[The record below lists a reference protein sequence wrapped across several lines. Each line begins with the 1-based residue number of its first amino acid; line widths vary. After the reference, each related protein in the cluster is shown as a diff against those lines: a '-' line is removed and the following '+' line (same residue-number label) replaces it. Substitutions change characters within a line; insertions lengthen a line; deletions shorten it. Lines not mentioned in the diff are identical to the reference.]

1 MKNNKNIWNSDVEL
15 PEIVQEKAN
24 EAFSRIQK
32 EDTSIMSDI
41 HTYRKYRKSKKTA
54 SLKKFTAV
62 AACAGLLVIGSAAS
76 AAAIHHIWSRGMQ
89 GTLQSTD
96 KQQQT
101 LTDQGIAAVIPEQP
115 DYSDLTV
122 TSNGVTVAPDTVI
135 TDDKFLYLSFSVSG
149 YSTDGT
155 QPDFESASIVAKN
168 AASGTAMELN
178 STSSFYDGIVSDET
192 GSSVYEDGSTLEF
205 NADGELISHYTDEN
219 GNLEYV
225 ITAFVQDPDDSILGK
240 TVQIDFTNLG
250 TVDKAEYTNVLN
262 GAWSFTIP
270 LSSVSSDKTITVDK
284 PVDGT
289 PFTLKDIKISPVSM
303 ELNYHTDQKTEISED
318 TVGIPELMGIVLK
331 DGTRYPYLADSGM
344 NGYTDDAL
352 TDAYTLRSFD
362 RVIDVDDVA
371 ALLIMPAD
379 GSETVEIA
387 LP

>member
-1 MKNNKNIWNSDVEL
+1 MKNNKNVWNSDVEL
-15 PEIVQEKAN
+15 PEIVQQKAN

-41 HTYRKYRKSKKTA
+41 HTYRKAKKTA
-54 SLKKFTAV
+54 FLKKFTAV

-101 LTDQGIAAVIPEQP
+101 LTDQGIAIVIPEQP
-115 DYSDLTV
+115 DYSDLAV

-155 QPDFESASIVAKN
+155 QPDFESASIVAKD

-192 GSSVYEDGSTLEF
+192 GSPVYEDGSTLEF
-205 NADGELISHYTDEN
+205 DADGELISHYTDEN

-240 TVQIDFTNLG
+240 TIQVDFTNLG
-250 TVDKAEYTNVLN
+250 TVEKTAYTNALN
-262 GAWSFTIP
+262 GTWSFIIP

-289 PFTLKDIKISPVSM
+289 PYTLKEINISPVSM
-303 ELNYHTDQKTEISED
+303 KLNYHTDEKAEISED
-318 TVGIPELMGIVLK
+318 TIGIPELMGVVLK

-344 NGYTDDAL
+344 NGYTDDTL

-379 GSETVEIA
+379 GFETVEIA

>member
-1 MKNNKNIWNSDVEL
+1 MEL
-15 PEIVQEKAN
+15 PEIVQQKAN

-41 HTYRKYRKSKKTA
+41 HTYRKAKKTA
-54 SLKKFTAV
+54 FLKKFTAV

-96 KQQQT
+96 EQQQK
-101 LTDQGIAAVIPEQP
+101 LTDQGIAQVIPEQT
-115 DYSDLTV
+115 DYSDLAV

-149 YSTDGT
+149 YSTDDT
-155 QPDFESASIVAKN
+155 QPDFESASITAKD
-168 AASGTAMELN
+168 ATSGTPMELN

-192 GSSVYEDGSTLEF
+192 GSPVYDDGSALEF
-205 NADGELISHYTDEN
+205 DADGELISHYTDEN

-225 ITAFVQDPDDSILGK
+225 ITAFVQNQNDSILGK
-240 TVQIDFTNLG
+240 TVQVDFTNLG
-250 TVDKAEYTNVLN
+250 TVKKAEYTNTLDGTWN
-262 GAWSFTIP
+262 FTIP
-270 LSSVSSDKTITVDK
+270 LSSVSSDKTITVDQA
-284 PVDGT
+284 VDGT
-289 PFTLKDIKISPVSM
+289 PFTLKEINISPVSM
-303 ELNYHTDQKTEISED
+303 KLNYHTDEKVEISED
-318 TVGIPELMGIVLK
+318 TVGIPELMGVVLK

-344 NGYTDDAL
+344 NGYTDDTL

-379 GSETVEIA
+379 GFETVEIA